1 MLGDNNMLCKKQQAK
16 RDRDKG
22 TCEQRPEGNKAWSV
36 WISGGR
42 AFQMEQQVE
51 RP

>member
-22 TCEQRPEGNKAWSV
+22 TCEQRPEENKAWSV